1 MKTTSTQSMKNP
13 VRAVCATLKAIAA
26 SFAVASAFT
35 ANAATYEFNVAEGQ
49 TDTVTNMIE
58 QLGYSAITHGDTLKK
73 TGLGQLSLLDDS
85 FPYRVNL
92 QIDAGV
98 YYVDGTA
105 CVQHCSSRWISI
117 KSGATLN
124 ISGNK
129 ARLFDGRDLPINFVG
144 DGAGSGDNLGAIC
157 IGGNLGD
164 STFEAR
170 PQFIMSGDATIY
182 CYGAMNAL
190 FSGISGNPST
200 LNMNG
205 HTLTIRGKD
214 ENSVFRPRHDW
225 TVTNAGPI
233 IVRSG
238 QFARHLATTTVL
250 PHNIPLVS
258 FKEGAR
264 MAAYDDGATSPWNY
278 VDAFEFEAGT
288 KIFKGNGSPT
298 TATMTMKKVIGPA
311 DIAAANVTISE
322 ELVVRGA
329 DIAAGDALRSVCTLT
344 FSEGCKLS
352 LDGFGGISL
361 AAGTVHTVASS
372 SVSITGTPVLSEDAA
387 RFFTLAN
394 TGTALTLT
402 VKSGVIDV
410 VNDWGVQPGA
420 ANAAAN
426 TAAVAAHVAGLG
438 NGDVLYV
445 PTGEYWFTDTFDLS
459 SLTASGV
466 MVWNPERNAVLH
478 SGISVGAAS
487 NVTIDGL
494 VFDGCTG
501 PAVVAN
507 GTAGLTVTNCGVV
520 NVVGAYAGGHYP
532 FAAVNVT
539 DFNVCGCDWTNDSA
553 SWDAQGYF
561 EGGTQAATSE
571 VYSNSVVVAVSAD
584 EGEVDWTAATN
595 RLGLSA
601 SAYAGKVLR
610 KVGPGTFAP
619 TKGAVAT
626 NGINGVEI
634 VEGSYVSDSNESLGV
649 PSGYVRVHD
658 GANLTLAAPTKGFTQ
673 IKGRTIYLS
682 GAGLSTEYPAVRF
695 DYNWIE
701 PGNTWVLEGDA
712 AMYVNTVATS
722 AYNTF
727 FNECVVRANG
737 HALTLSGVSGA
748 HFRFRYGLDWY
759 GGGTLIADGL
769 PITSSDGVGSKG
781 FRIVEGDAPLFVFK
795 NGAKLRPG
803 INKFCGL
810 VTNCWFDAGTELYP
824 LSASMNLSFKDFGGA
839 PTVHANAASISIGGV
854 LSLKAADVL
863 AGRFATASGSLSFGA
878 NATWKIDDP
887 GALARG
893 DYTVFTA
900 AGGISGK
907 PKVDLSMG
915 DADWRAYLSDANTLC
930 IGPKL
935 GLRVIFR

>member
-13 VRAVCATLKAIAA
+13 VWAVCATLKAIAA
-26 SFAVASAFT
+26 AFAVASAFT

-73 TGLGQLSLLDDS
+73 TGSGQLSLLDDS

-164 STFEAR
+164 STFDAR

-190 FSGISGNPST
+190 FSGSGGNPST

-329 DIAAGDALRSVCTLT
+329 DIAAGNVLSSVCTLT

-420 ANAAAN
+420 ANAVAN
-426 TAAVAAHVAGLG
+426 TAAVAARVAGLG

-445 PTGEYWFTDTFDLS
+445 PAGEYWFTDTFDLS
-459 SLTASGV
+459 SLTVSGV

-494 VFDGCTG
+494 VFDGCAG

-507 GTAGLTVTNCGVV
+507 GTVGLTVTNCGIV

-539 DFNVCGCDWTNDSA
+539 DFNVCGCDWTADA
-553 SWDAQGYF
+553 ALWDAQGSF
-561 EGGTQAATSE
+561 DGGTQVAASE
-571 VYSNSVVVAVSAD
+571 VYDSAVVVKVA
-584 EGEVDWTAATN
+584 EGESGVSWDTATN
-595 RLGLSA
+595 RMGLVA
-601 SAYAGKVLR
+601 GAYSGKKLR
-610 KVGPGTFAP
+610 KVGRGGFRPAS
-619 TKGAVAT
+619 
-626 NGINGVEI
+626 NGVADSGVEGIEI
-634 VEGSYVSDSNESLGV
+634 VEGSYVATSNATLGV
-649 PSGYVRVHD
+649 AGGYVRVHD
-658 GANLTLAAPTKGFTQ
+658 GANLTFGALLSGNPAS
-673 IKGRTIYLS
+673 RTIYVS
-682 GAGLSTEYPAVRF
+682 GTGLSPEYPAVRSETT
-695 DYNWIE
+695 WIE
-701 PGNTWVLEGDA
+701 AGNTWVLEGDTL
-712 AMYVNTVATS
+712 MYGVATS
-722 AYNTF
+722 SSTF
-727 FNECVVRANG
+727 FNDGYINANG
-737 HALTLSGVSGA
+737 FTLTLKGVSGGN
-748 HFRFRYGLDWY
+748 FRFRIRCGWS
-759 GGGTLIADGL
+759 GGGKVIV
-769 PITSSDGVGSKG
+769 DGVSIYSSYGSGKG
-781 FRIVEGDAPLFVFK
+781 FRVDSGDVPLFAFK
-795 NGAKLRPG
+795 NGARLVPNNG
-803 INKFCGL
+803 DLCGL
-810 VTNCWFDAGTELYP
+810 IKNCDFEYGTQI
-824 LSASMNLSFKDFGGA
+824 SAENAAAFSFLNLTGA
-839 PTVHANAASISIGGV
+839 PEALTKVTSISVSGLFSV
-854 LSLKAADVL
+854 RAADVV
-863 AGRFATASGSLSFGA
+863 AGHYATASGSLSFGA

-887 GALARG
+887 TALARG

-900 AGGISGK
+900 AGGITGK
-907 PKVDLSMG
+907 PKADPSMG